1 MKGFLFLLVFLCSF
15 KADASFLYKDLE
27 FIGMENF
34 SVVRKDGKIFIGFE
48 YVINNPNWYAIIIK
62 PSVLKLTVANTDC
75 GLVKVEEDVKITRKK
90 QGNYP
95 FVLVGDASKFAK
107 SGFSSIWSL
116 ITGNG
121 VDFNIKGKLDAGL
134 VVFKKKWALDYTYKM
149 TFYEFLSLF

>member
-1 MKGFLFLLVFLCSF
+1 MKKILFLLVFLGSF
-15 KADASFLYKDLE
+15 KADASFFYKDLE

-34 SVVRKDGKIFIGFE
+34 SVVRKDGKIFIGFD

-62 PSVLKLTVANTDC
+62 PSVLKLTVADTDC
-75 GLVKVEEDVKITRKK
+75 GLVKVQEDVKIKRKE

-95 FVLVGDASKFAK
+95 FVLVGDGSKFAK

-134 VVFKKKWALDYTYKM
+134 VIFKKKWDLDYTYKM
-149 TFYEFLSLF
+149 TFDEFLSLF

>member
-1 MKGFLFLLVFLCSF
+1 
-15 KADASFLYKDLE
+15 
-27 FIGMENF
+27 MENF
-34 SVVRKDGKIFIGFE
+34 SVKRDDGKIFIQFD

-62 PSVLKLTVANTDC
+62 PSVLKLTVAETDC
-75 GLVKVEEDVKITRKK
+75 GLVEVKDKIKILRKK

-116 ITGNG
+116 ITGQG
-121 VDFNIKGKLDAGL
+121 VAFNIKGKLDAGL

-149 TFYEFLSLF
+149 TFDEFLSLF